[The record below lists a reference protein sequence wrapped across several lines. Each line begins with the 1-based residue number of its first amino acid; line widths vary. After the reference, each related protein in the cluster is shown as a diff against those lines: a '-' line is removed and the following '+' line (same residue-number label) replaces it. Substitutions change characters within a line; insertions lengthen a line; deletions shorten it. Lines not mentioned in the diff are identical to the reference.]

1 MATEIIKCPL
11 PGKVLTVKIKKGDI
25 IKKEDIICV
34 IRALKMEIP
43 ILAPIDG
50 TLNEL
55 NVVDQQI
62 VKIGDTLAVIL
73 SGGKRIRK

>member
-11 PGKVLTVKIKKGDI
+11 PGLVVAVKVKKGDMV
-25 IKKEDIICV
+25 KKEDIICI

-43 ILAPIDG
+43 ICAPIGG

-55 NVVDQQI
+55 NVVDQQV
-62 VKIGDTLAVIL
+62 VKTGDTLAVI
-73 SGGKRIRK
+73 I